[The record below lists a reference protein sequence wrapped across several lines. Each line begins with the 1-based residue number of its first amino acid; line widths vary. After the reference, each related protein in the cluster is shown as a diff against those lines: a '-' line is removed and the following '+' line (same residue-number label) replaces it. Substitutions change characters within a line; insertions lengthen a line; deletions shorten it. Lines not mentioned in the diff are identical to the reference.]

1 MSWRYVFVTNPCRI
15 TYTNNNIVVQ
25 TFEDSNYLNLDELN
39 TIVIDTPEAVI
50 TSRALVELSK
60 KHVCIMFNDEKM
72 LPSAMVNDSFG
83 KAFSPKRI
91 QTQINWPQE
100 RKEKLWT
107 KIVGQ
112 KIINQIQTVRMFGAD
127 SRPLEKHLTCLEY
140 NDETNQEAV
149 VASLYFSQ
157 VFSQNFTRGNNAF
170 DINGALNY
178 GYTVLLNR
186 ITTELSKHGILS
198 QLGIHHHSVLNRYN
212 LSSDLIE
219 PWRFVIDNYVLS
231 MEDVEM
237 TPLNKARIVD
247 RLNHEIKFNGKRQ
260 IVSNAL
266 NVYVENC
273 LRYLDGDTTKFEFEV
288 EQVEEPNHENARNV

>member
-83 KAFSPKRI
+83 TAFSPKRI
-91 QTQINWPQE
+91 QTQINWTQS
-100 RKEKLWT
+100 RKDQLWT
-107 KIVGQ
+107 KLVSQ
-112 KIINQIQTVRMFGAD
+112 KIVNQIQTVRMLGAD
-127 SRPLEKHLTCLEY
+127 SSPLEKHFSCLEF
-140 NDETNQEAV
+140 NDRTNQEAV

-157 VFSQNFTRGNNAF
+157 VFSQNFTRDNNAL

-186 ITTELSKHGILS
+186 ITTELAKHGVLS
-198 QLGIHHHSVLNRYN
+198 QLGIHHHSVQNRFN

-219 PWRFVIDNYVLS
+219 PWRFVIDNYILTT
-231 MEDVEM
+231 DDIEM

-247 RLNHEIKFNGKRQ
+247 RLNHEVEFNGKRQ
-260 IVSNAL
+260 IVSNAI
-266 NVYVENC
+266 NIYVNDC
-273 LRYLDGDTTKFEFEV
+273 LRYLDGDISEFEFEV
-288 EQVEEPNHENARNV
+288 KQVEEPNHENARNV

>member
-100 RKEKLWT
+100 QKEKLWT

-127 SRPLEKHLTCLEY
+127 SRPLEKHLSCLEY

-157 VFSQNFTRGNNAF
+157 VFSQNFTRDNNAF

-186 ITTELSKHGILS
+186 ITTE
-198 QLGIHHHSVLNRYN
+198 
-212 LSSDLIE
+212 
-219 PWRFVIDNYVLS
+219 P
-231 MEDVEM
+231 
-237 TPLNKARIVD
+237 
-247 RLNHEIKFNGKRQ
+247 
-260 IVSNAL
+260 VSYTHL
-266 NVYVENC
+266 T
-273 LRYLDGDTTKFEFEV
+273 LPTTERV
-288 EQVEEPNHENARNV
+288 